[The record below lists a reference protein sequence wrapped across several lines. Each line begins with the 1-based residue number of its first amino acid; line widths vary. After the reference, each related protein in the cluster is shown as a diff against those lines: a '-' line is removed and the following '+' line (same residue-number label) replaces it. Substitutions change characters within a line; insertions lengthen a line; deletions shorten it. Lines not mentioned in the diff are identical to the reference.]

1 MADQIF
7 LPAGLLRRPHG
18 RSTDAEMLPG
28 PILRGPW
35 TRPECQTEMAQ
46 SWHSVSVLVP
56 FQESARSPVAV
67 CPACLPCG
75 GRSPLAQEHATRN
88 NPYRTPLR
96 NARSNATEVA
106 HVAGLLCRGGLAPP
120 RLLAAVTRGPA
131 PGHGSHAPLQGNC
144 GTFVGDQGCEVLAA
158 ALRRSSRL
166 PRERRWRARVPRLSD
181 APLRHSAARYGF
193 LGQTHHV
200 LKKAFP

>member
-1 MADQIF
+1 
-7 LPAGLLRRPHG
+7 
-18 RSTDAEMLPG
+18 MLPG

-35 TRPECQTEMAQ
+35 TRPECPTEMAQ
-46 SWHSVSVLVP
+46 AWHSVCPSAASSCPSKRARDLPWQSVRP
-56 FQESARSPVAV
+56 A
-67 CPACLPCG
+67 CPAEVE
-75 GRSPLAQEHATRN
+75 SIAQEHATRN